1 MCTYQNE
8 RVVLKASAKG
18 GGEWFRATDANVY
31 YDHPAH
37 FSAGHALMI
46 DVLNPS
52 RGAASRVALEMD
64 ATSARDLALAILR
77 ALDGVAPSLLDES
90 SR

>member
-1 MCTYQNE
+1 MCTYHNE
-8 RVVLKASAKG
+8 RVALKASAKG
-18 GGEWFRATDANVY
+18 GGEWFCATDANVY
-31 YDHPAH
+31 YDHPVH

-64 ATSARDLALAILR
+64 ASTARDLALAILR
-77 ALDGVAPSLLDES
+77 ALDAAPTSLNDED
-90 SR
+90 RR